1 MGQGVYSPF
10 IFEKHVKPSQIREK
24 MYIDRCMRE
33 YILEYEK
40 EECLAIG
47 IIDMSQ

>member
-1 MGQGVYSPF
+1 
-10 IFEKHVKPSQIREK
+10 
-24 MYIDRCMRE
+24 MYIDRCMWE

-47 IIDMSQ
+47 IIDMSQWEIFLGLRGKTF